1 MLCYRCKQCN
11 KELTSN
17 TKIQCCG
24 CPNMMTITENKVSA
38 LDLSKVILLNSKK
51 IVNNHGIL
59 TKNDLE
65 YQESR
70 RKRKIR
76 KLDFEVR

>member
-1 MLCYRCKQCN
+1 MLSYRCKQCN

>member
-1 MLCYRCKQCN
+1 
-11 KELTSN
+11 
-17 TKIQCCG
+17 
-24 CPNMMTITENKVSA
+24 MMTITENKVSA

-65 YQESR
+65 YQENR